1 MLTILYAPAVMESV
15 PKVPERGGMLMVG
28 GDLAHMKILLFV
40 YMLTFFPFFF
50 VKKMKMVDLFIQWFL
65 ALSKYTAHLVL
76 LMNPEQ
82 QRRVI

>member
-50 VKKMKMVDLFIQWFL
+50 L
-65 ALSKYTAHLVL
+65 
-76 LMNPEQ
+76 
-82 QRRVI
+82 